1 MDELTQHLPLRVL
14 VVDDNRDAAD
24 SLSVL
29 LQLWG
34 HEARVAYD
42 GAEGLRAALEFRPQ
56 VALLDVQMP
65 LMHGGQ
71 LAQALGQLL
80 GPEGVVLVA
89 TSATD
94 PEDARLDGYAPLF
107 DHYLLKPYNLAR
119 LEALLAGCA
128 AQAAR

>member
-1 MDELTQHLPLRVL
+1 
-14 VVDDNRDAAD
+14 
-24 SLSVL
+24 
-29 LQLWG
+29 
-34 HEARVAYD
+34 VAYD

-56 VALLDVQMP
+56 VALLDVRMP
-65 LMHGGQ
+65 RMHGGQ
-71 LAQALGQLL
+71 LAQALRRLL

-94 PEDARLDGYAPLF
+94 PQDPRLSRYAPLF
-107 DHYLLKPYNLAR
+107 DHYLLKPYNVAR